1 MQLRTA
7 ETLGGVTVICASKAG
22 ALAGDAMMVT
32 DVRTAT
38 RAYGV
43 TGDGY
48 APTGSFVRERRTVTP
63 AAEPD
68 LLFALRTAA
77 LANRSGAVWSEQ
89 GWRALGD
96 PLEAALVVAARKAGI
111 ERADIVSRAPEIH
124 ALPFTAARGMMA
136 TFHRQPADNL
146 VLACVK
152 GNPDRVLPLCRGVRV
167 GGAEAPFDQTILA
180 GLLNA
185 NHLLAIRGLT
195 VIAVASG
202 TVDGADESALNGLT
216 LDGLIGVMAPPA
228 AGAPEA
234 IEAFRQAGV
243 RTVLLTADQRETAV
257 AAAGELGIDYSPL
270 KVLDGREVD
279 ALDDEALCERVA
291 DVNVFSR
298 VGPEAKRRIVAGFQ
312 ARGEVVAVVGD
323 TVGDV
328 DALQVADVHLA
339 TAPSGRRPLEVLTQA
354 ILEGRVYVDNIQK
367 FVFYLFS
374 CGLAGTLLLAGAA
387 AAGWPVALLAIQA
400 LWLSLVTAV
409 FPALALAAE
418 PPQPDVMQRPPRN
431 LRAAL
436 LSRSFVRAIIVYG
449 LLMAAATLLV
459 VAWSWSVGVDA
470 GHAVTMNFMA
480 LALAQLL
487 HLGNARD
494 LRPVVTPRR
503 AFANR
508 FALLAVG
515 VVVVLQVLAVT
526 TEPLRW
532 LLHLEPLAAAEWLVV
547 IVAGLIPAVAG
558 QVFKTLRRGK
568 ELDVAPRV
576 AAPEA
581 NRRARRRSPLHP
593 RSGLRR

>member
-7 ETLGGVTVICASKAG
+7 DALGGVTVICASKAG
-22 ALAGDAMMVT
+22 ALTSDAMMVT

-43 TGDGY
+43 TGHGW
-48 APTGSFVRERRTVTP
+48 APTGSFVLERRTVAP
-63 AAEPD
+63 GGEPD

-77 LANRSGAVWSEQ
+77 LANRSDAVSTGR
-89 GWRALGD
+89 GWRVVGD

-111 ERADIVSRAPEIH
+111 ERDDIVSRAPEIG
-124 ALPFTAARGMMA
+124 AVPFNAGRGMMA
-136 TFHRQPADNL
+136 TFHRQPLDGL

-152 GNPDRVLPLCRGVRV
+152 GSPDRVLPLCRRVRV
-167 GGAEAPFDQTILA
+167 DGVEVPLDQAILA
-180 GLLNA
+180 GMLGA
-185 NHLLAIRGLT
+185 NHLMAIRGLT

-202 TVDGADESALNGLT
+202 IVPRADEAALEALT
-216 LDGLIGVMAPPA
+216 LDGLIGVTDPPA

-234 IEAFRQAGV
+234 IEVFRQAGV
-243 RTVLLTADQRETAV
+243 RTVLLTADQKETAV

-270 KVLDGREVD
+270 KVLEGREVD
-279 ALDDEALCERVA
+279 ALGDEALRDRLA

-298 VGPEAKRRIVAGFQ
+298 VGPEAKRRIVAGFK

-323 TVGDV
+323 TVGDAA
-328 DALQVADVHLA
+328 ALQVADVHLA
-339 TAPSGRRPLEVLTQA
+339 AGRTGPRPLEILIQA
-354 ILEGRVYVDNIQK
+354 VRDGRVYVDNIQK

-387 AAGWPVALLAIQA
+387 AAGWPFELLAIQA

-409 FPALALAAE
+409 FPALSLAIE
-418 PPQPDVMQRPPRN
+418 PPQPDVMQRPPRD
-431 LRAAL
+431 LRSAL
-436 LSRSFVRAIIVYG
+436 LSRSFVRAIIFYG

-459 VAWSWSVGVDA
+459 VAWSWSAGVDA
-470 GHAVTMNFMA
+470 GHAVTMNFMT

-494 LRPVVTPRR
+494 SRPVVTPRR
-503 AFANR
+503 ALANR
-508 FALLAVG
+508 FALMAVG
-515 VVVVLQVLAVT
+515 VVLALQMLAVT

-532 LLHLEPLAAAEWLVV
+532 LLHLEPLTRTEWLVV

-558 QVFKTLRRGK
+558 QVFKALPQ
-568 ELDVAPRV
+568 D
-576 AAPEA
+576 
-581 NRRARRRSPLHP
+581 
-593 RSGLRR
+593 